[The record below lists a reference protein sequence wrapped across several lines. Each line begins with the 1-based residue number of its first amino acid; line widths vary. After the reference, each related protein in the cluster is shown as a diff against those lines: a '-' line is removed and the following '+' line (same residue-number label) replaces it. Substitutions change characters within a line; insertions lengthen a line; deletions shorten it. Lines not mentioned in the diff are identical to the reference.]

1 MKSNLDI
8 NRVKIR
14 YPYLHYFNLFK
25 KYGIINVSS
34 IELSYDSGKWYTG
47 FPFHKELVCDYEASL
62 VPIFLEFLFNTFGK
76 DVYFYYNEEME
87 GFNLPK
93 SKLNYEYSK
102 TYSMF
107 DLISDTFKTHNVDE
121 KYFLIHNGNL
131 NIDANWPY
139 GFTTICS
146 IGHFYLNKYQ
156 PKEFNPNKI
165 IEKKFL
171 FLNKIAKTERTY
183 LYKKLKTKN
192 IFDSFYYTY
201 NAINEPQFD
210 ESISLEGSKVDTN
223 GGMLPLD
230 YYFETSFCNIVTES
244 EFFSGTKDM
253 HCYKTIFFTEKI
265 AKPLN
270 SFNPFIIVS
279 CQHSLKKLK
288 ELGFKTFDKWWD
300 ESYDE
305 IENDYERLD
314 KIAEIVTQINKYSLE
329 DCYRIYDEMKDVLVH
344 NAELYQ
350 KFTNKEYNLKTLFKE
365 PFNSF
370 NCFWDDK

>member
-8 NRVKIR
+8 NKVKIR
-14 YPYLHYFNLFK
+14 YPYLHYFNLWK

-34 IELSYDSGKWYTG
+34 LELSYDGGRWYTG
-47 FPFHKELVCDYEASL
+47 FPFHKELVCDYSDSL
-62 VPIFLEFLFNTFGK
+62 IPIFFEILFNTFGK

-107 DLISDTFKTHNVDE
+107 DLISDTFKEYGVDE
-121 KYFLIHNGNL
+121 KYFVVHTGNL
-131 NIDANWPY
+131 NIDENWPY
-139 GFTTICS
+139 GFTTLSS

-156 PKEFNPNKI
+156 PKEFNPNKEI
-165 IEKKFL
+165 KKKFL

-183 LYKKLKTKN
+183 LYKKLKNEN
-192 IFDSFYYTY
+192 IFDNFYYTY

-210 ESISLEGSKVDTN
+210 ESISLEGSSVDTS

-288 ELGFKTFDKWWD
+288 QLGFKTFDKWWD
-300 ESYDE
+300 ESYDN

-314 KIAEIVTQINKYSLE
+314 KIAEVVKTINEYSIE
-329 DCYRIYDEMKDVLVH
+329 DCYRLYNEMQDTLIH

-350 KFTNKEYNLKTLFKE
+350 KFTSREYNLKTLLKE
-365 PFNSF
+365 PFNTFS
-370 NCFWDDK
+370 CFWDDK